1 MKKIMNKINEEL
13 DIFESDDESNDDI
26 MMIKIKVMF

>member
-26 MMIKIKVMF
+26 MMIKIKIMF